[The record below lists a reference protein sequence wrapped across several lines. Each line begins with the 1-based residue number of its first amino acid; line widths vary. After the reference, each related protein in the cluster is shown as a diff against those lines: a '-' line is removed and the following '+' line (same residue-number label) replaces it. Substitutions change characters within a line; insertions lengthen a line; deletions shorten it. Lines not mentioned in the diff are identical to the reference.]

1 MRKRLTSVKATQYR
15 DIDVQGGI
23 RKTSEDRIIEYIE
36 YSEQI
41 NELIDKLIKLKMT
54 AVERI
59 ENIDDGLYR
68 TLLTERYVNNKSW
81 EDVAGL
87 IGYSER
93 RTMEHHNDALRE
105 YEKVNKVRSESH
117 CNAVKNW
124 VIVKMHKVQTSRTYL
139 VRKARQ
145 HLIPLL
151 IATFSFSQKSL
162 ALILQS
168 LQRLSTMR
176 TSVGHTTHVQ
186 RRIY

>member
-15 DIDVQGGI
+15 EIDVQGGI

-81 EDVAGL
+81 EEVASL

-117 CNAVKNW
+117 CNAVKN
-124 VIVKMHKVQTSRTYL
+124 
-139 VRKARQ
+139 
-145 HLIPLL
+145 
-151 IATFSFSQKSL
+151 
-162 ALILQS
+162 
-168 LQRLSTMR
+168 
-176 TSVGHTTHVQ
+176 
-186 RRIY
+186 